1 MNFSMEE
8 YPMKKIFVLLSAM
21 SLFLLGGCASSTP
34 RDSSEDLDNA
44 LVTFTSNVQS
54 SRWQEALSNVTPDE
68 ARQIGTSDG
77 YEFLPQYQTA
87 ASRLPLS
94 TLRKAGLSVDSDGRL
109 VGIKAV
115 MDETNERYKVSEEQA
130 KVGTNLKQMEDD
142 RIKRRLEEGQK
153 ILQEEEAAVHQ
164 EPQVEVLTN
173 RLTDDEKRKYGSTGE
188 LLAPESIHDAPGFA
202 EERYNGDYE
211 KP

>member
-1 MNFSMEE
+1 MYILVGFFLEAN
-8 YPMKKIFVLLSAM
+8 PMKKLTVLLSTI
-21 SLFLLGGCASSTP
+21 SLFLLGCAGSTP
-34 RDSSEDLDNA
+34 KVDDGDALDNA
-44 LVTFTSNVQS
+44 LVSFTSSVQS
-54 SRWQEALSNVTPDE
+54 SRWQEALNYVTPDE

-77 YEFLPQYQTA
+77 YEFLPEYQTA

-94 TLRKAGLSVDSDGRL
+94 TLRKAGLGVDSDGRL

-115 MDETNERYKVSEEQA
+115 MDETKERYKVSEEQA

-153 ILQEEEAAVHQ
+153 ILMEEENTAHQ
-164 EPQVEVLTN
+164 EQQVEVLTN

-188 LLAPESIHDAPGFA
+188 LLAPESRDDNSVESYNDA
-202 EERYNGDYE
+202 Y
-211 KP
+211 K